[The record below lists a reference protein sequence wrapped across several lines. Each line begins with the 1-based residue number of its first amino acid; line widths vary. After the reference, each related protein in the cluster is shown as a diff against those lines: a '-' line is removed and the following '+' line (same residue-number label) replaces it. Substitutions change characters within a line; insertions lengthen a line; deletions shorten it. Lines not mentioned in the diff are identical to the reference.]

1 MPRDT
6 PQAVP
11 GHSPFWPLFFFTHNN
26 KREARHDLARL
37 SLTLMPI
44 LPRLF
49 HRTSRTSSADTQR
62 DARTPPNASP
72 LHGEPGRTPRSRG
85 ELGRNLRLRSNAQ
98 TSGTPGTPAR
108 PQIRAS
114 ASRTAPSTPQHPQG
128 TEGTRT
134 VPNSPLHND
143 ARVFRE
149 RADHTGLSAWRTEML
164 TRFIEHSRKHGL
176 ANDFEQV
183 RVYDRLSR
191 AVDHLKSVLRMSGD
205 SVQLKS
211 LPVPELPDVTFEIAH
226 LKNLETV
233 DCDLHALPATLENLF
248 LLETLSLKGA
258 KNLKALPDAV
268 WRLPALQ
275 ELKLS
280 ETGLKSLP
288 PVGGGSA
295 LQRLTIEDSP
305 LEQLPAGFADLDQ
318 LASLSLSNTKL
329 EKLSSGI
336 GQLPA
341 LKSLS
346 LQDNPKL
353 ERLPKSLG
361 QVEEL
366 TLIGGRIHALPS
378 ASGMSS
384 LQKLTVDNSSL
395 AKLPAD
401 FGALGNLA
409 HVSLSNTKLRD
420 LPASIGNLFT
430 LKTLS
435 LQDNP
440 KLGSLPA
447 SFGQL
452 SGLQELTLNGNRIHE
467 LPSMGGVSSLQTLTV
482 DDTALAGLP
491 ADFGALR
498 NLAHLSLS
506 NTQLREL
513 PANTGNLHALKTLS
527 LQGNQQLATLP
538 SSLGYLS
545 GLEELTLKNSSVSEL
560 PPMGPGSA
568 LKTLTVEN
576 SPLTSIPADIGIQ
589 CERLTQLSLSNTQLR
604 ALPSSIGKLSNL
616 KGLTLKNNARLELL
630 SESGVRKL
638 ESVRK
643 IDLSGCVR
651 LTGLPSSIGKLP
663 KLRTL
668 DLSGCTGLSMA
679 SLPRSLV
686 LPRDGLNVI
695 FPEHLKTDVG
705 NARIQ
710 QNPRARLLEGHLE
723 RQNEAMNHAMFGD
736 DESVGSMTSVPD
748 NEAGVVSM
756 AFHAKHAYKRLER
769 LRQEAGSSMAAPMR
783 NNDAESMRRA
793 LAYAF
798 RSMSDLP
805 TFKKLDNAA
814 RSLSYE
820 VQEQLADLV
829 AAPVGQKLVKAI
841 AEGAY
846 GAGRDARAIEQM
858 LPELATRIANH
869 PEIQQLREQ
878 AKRYPSSLPPEKL
891 AAKLTPLI
899 QPLWDGTRAVA
910 PMPGQLRQALQD
922 LLVTAEGRQLAS
934 EIDRAA
940 HSHRAGDE
948 GKALRGLLPVLAAKI
963 GSDPRV
969 VRVREFVSRHTF
981 GSPQQRAESLAQTL
995 TPVVQELWAQTQ
1007 AEVAKQ
1013 GQTPAA
1019 SPSRQR

>member
-329 EKLSSGI
+329 E
-336 GQLPA
+336 
-341 LKSLS
+341 
-346 LQDNPKL
+346 
-353 ERLPKSLG
+353 RLPKSLG

-467 LPSMGGVSSLQTLTV
+467 LPSMGGASSLQTLTV

-651 LTGLPSSIGKLP
+651 LTGLPSSIGNLP

-814 RSLSYE
+814 RSLPYE

>member
-1 MPRDT
+1 M
-6 PQAVP
+6 
-11 GHSPFWPLFFFTHNN
+11 
-26 KREARHDLARL
+26 
-37 SLTLMPI
+37 
-44 LPRLF
+44 
-49 HRTSRTSSADTQR
+49 
-62 DARTPPNASP
+62 
-72 LHGEPGRTPRSRG
+72 
-85 ELGRNLRLRSNAQ
+85 
-98 TSGTPGTPAR
+98 
-108 PQIRAS
+108 
-114 ASRTAPSTPQHPQG
+114 
-128 TEGTRT
+128 
-134 VPNSPLHND
+134 
-143 ARVFRE
+143 
-149 RADHTGLSAWRTEML
+149 
-164 TRFIEHSRKHGL
+164 HGL

-191 AVDHLKSVLRMSGD
+191 AVEHLKSVLRRGGD
-205 SVQLKS
+205 SVQLKA

-268 WRLPALQ
+268 WRLPSLQ

-288 PVGGGSA
+288 PIGGGSA

-305 LEQLPAGFADLDQ
+305 LEKLPAGFADLGQ

-329 EKLSSGI
+329 KNLSSSI

-346 LQDNPKL
+346 LQDNPEL

-384 LQKLTVDNSSL
+384 LQKLTVDNSPL
-395 AKLPAD
+395 AKLPVD
-401 FGALGNLA
+401 FGTLGNLA

-452 SGLQELTLNGNRIHE
+452 SGLQELTLKGNRIHE
-467 LPSMGGVSSLQTLTV
+467 LPSMGGASSLQTLTV
-482 DDTALAGLP
+482 DDTALAWLP
-491 ADFGALR
+491 ADFGTLR

-506 NTQLREL
+506 NTQLHEL

-560 PPMGPGSA
+560 PPIGPGSA

-589 CERLTQLSLSNTQLR
+589 CKQLTHLSLSNTQLR
-604 ALPSSIGKLSNL
+604 ALPSSIGRLSNL
-616 KGLTLKNNARLELL
+616 TELTLKNNAHLELL
-630 SESGVRKL
+630 SERDVRKL
-638 ESVRK
+638 TSVK
-643 IDLSGCVR
+643 TIDLSGCVR
-651 LTGLPSSIGKLP
+651 LEALPPSIGKLP
-663 KLRTL
+663 KLKTL
-668 DLSGCTGLSMA
+668 DLSGCTGLTMA

-686 LPRDGLNVI
+686 FPRNGLRVI
-695 FPEHLKTDVG
+695 LPEHLKTGVG
-705 NARIQ
+705 DARIQ
-710 QNPRARLLEGHLE
+710 QNPRAQLLKGHLG
-723 RQNEAMNHAMFGD
+723 RHNEAMNHALFGD
-736 DESVGSMTSVPD
+736 DESAVSMTSVPD

-756 AFHAKHAYKRLER
+756 AYHVKNAYKRLEG
-769 LRQEAGSSMAAPMR
+769 LRQEAGSSTAAPMR
-783 NNDAESMRRA
+783 KNDAAPMLKA
-793 LAYAF
+793 LSYAF
-798 RSMSDLP
+798 NRMPDLP
-805 TFKKLDNAA
+805 TYKRLDNAA

-820 VQEQLADLV
+820 AQEQLADLV
-829 AAPVGQKLVKAI
+829 AAPVGQKLIKAI

-846 GAGRDARAIEQM
+846 GAGRNAGAIERM

-878 AKRYPSSLPPEKL
+878 AKRYPSSLPPETL

-899 QPLWDGTRAVA
+899 QPLWDGMRAVA

-934 EIDRAA
+934 EIDQAA
-940 HSHRAGDE
+940 HSHRAGNE

-963 GSDPRV
+963 SSDPRV
-969 VRVREFVSRHTF
+969 VQVREFVSRHKF

-1013 GQTPAA
+1013 GQTPLA
-1019 SPSRQR
+1019 SPSRQH

>member
-1 MPRDT
+1 MT
-6 PQAVP
+6 I
-11 GHSPFWPLFFFTHNN
+11 
-26 KREARHDLARL
+26 
-37 SLTLMPI
+37 MPI
-44 LPRLF
+44 LLRLF
-49 HRTSRTSSADTQR
+49 NRTSRTSSADTQR
-62 DARTPPNASP
+62 DARTPQNASP
-72 LHGEPGRTPRSRG
+72 LRGEPARTPRSRG
-85 ELGRNLRLRSNAQ
+85 ELGHNLRPRNNAQ
-98 TSGTPGTPAR
+98 TSGTPGTPVR
-108 PQIRAS
+108 PQIGAS
-114 ASRTAPSTPQHPQG
+114 VSRTAPSTPQHPQG

-134 VPNSPLHND
+134 VPNSPLHSD
-143 ARVFRE
+143 ARVFIE
-149 RADHTGLSAWRTEML
+149 RVDHTGLSAWRTQMHA
-164 TRFIEHSRKHGL
+164 RFREHCRMHGL

-191 AVDHLKSVLRMSGD
+191 AVEHLKSVLRMNGD
-205 SVQLKS
+205 SVQLKA

-268 WRLPALQ
+268 WRLPSLQ

-288 PVGGGSA
+288 PIGCGSA

-305 LEQLPAGFADLDQ
+305 LEKLPAGFADLGQ

-329 EKLSSGI
+329 ENLSSSI

-366 TLIGGRIHALPS
+366 TIIGGRIHALPS
-378 ASGMSS
+378 ASGMSL
-384 LQKLTVDNSSL
+384 LQKLTVDNSPL
-395 AKLPAD
+395 PKLPVD
-401 FGALGNLA
+401 FGTLGNLA

-452 SGLQELTLNGNRIHE
+452 SGLQELTLKGNRIHE
-467 LPSMGGVSSLQTLTV
+467 LPSMGGASSLQTLTV
-482 DDTALAGLP
+482 DDTALARLP
-491 ADFGALR
+491 TDFGTLR

-506 NTQLREL
+506 NTQLHEL

-545 GLEELTLKNSSVSEL
+545 GLEELTLKNSNVSEL
-560 PPMGPGSA
+560 PPIGPGSA

-589 CERLTQLSLSNTQLR
+589 CKQLTHLSLSNTQLR
-604 ALPSSIGKLSNL
+604 ALPSSIGRLSNL
-616 KGLTLKNNARLELL
+616 TELTLKNNAHLELL
-630 SESGVRKL
+630 SEGEVRKL
-638 ESVRK
+638 TSVK
-643 IDLSGCVR
+643 TIDLSGCVR
-651 LTGLPSSIGKLP
+651 LKTLPPSLGKLP
-663 KLRTL
+663 KLKTL
-668 DLSGCTGLSMA
+668 DLSGCTGLTMA

-686 LPRDGLNVI
+686 FPRDGLRVI
-695 FPEHLKTDVG
+695 LPEHLKTGVG
-705 NARIQ
+705 DARIQ
-710 QNPRARLLEGHLE
+710 QNPRAQLLEGHLG
-723 RQNEAMNHAMFGD
+723 RQNAAMNHAMFGD
-736 DESVGSMTSVPD
+736 DESAVSMTSVPD

-756 AFHAKHAYKRLER
+756 AYHVKNAYKRLEG
-769 LRQEAGSSMAAPMR
+769 LRQAAGSSTAAPMR
-783 NNDAESMRRA
+783 KNDAAPMLKA
-793 LAYAF
+793 LSYAF
-798 RSMSDLP
+798 NRMPDLP
-805 TFKKLDNAA
+805 TYKRLDNAA

-820 VQEQLADLV
+820 AQEQLADLV
-829 AAPVGQKLVKAI
+829 AAPVGQKLIKAI

-846 GAGRDARAIEQM
+846 GAGRNAGAIERM

-899 QPLWDGTRAVA
+899 QPLWDGMRAVA

-934 EIDRAA
+934 EIDQAA
-940 HSHRAGDE
+940 HSHRAGNE

-963 GSDPRV
+963 SSDPRV
-969 VRVREFVSRHTF
+969 VQVREFVSRHKF

-1013 GQTPAA
+1013 GQTPSA
-1019 SPSRQR
+1019 SPSRPH

>member
-1 MPRDT
+1 
-6 PQAVP
+6 
-11 GHSPFWPLFFFTHNN
+11 
-26 KREARHDLARL
+26 
-37 SLTLMPI
+37 MPI

-72 LHGEPGRTPRSRG
+72 LHGEPVRTPRSRG

-143 ARVFRE
+143 VRVFRE
-149 RADHTGLSAWRTEML
+149 RVDHTGLSAWRTQMH
-164 TRFIEHSRKHGL
+164 TRFREHCRKHGL

-305 LEQLPAGFADLDQ
+305 LEQLPAGFADLGQ

-329 EKLSSGI
+329 EKLPSGI

-346 LQDNPKL
+346 LQNNPKL

-452 SGLQELTLNGNRIHE
+452 SGLQELTLKGNRIHE
-467 LPSMGGVSSLQTLTV
+467 LPSMGGASSLQTLTV

-506 NTQLREL
+506 NTQLHEL

-545 GLEELTLKNSSVSEL
+545 GLEELTLKNSNVSEL

-616 KGLTLKNNARLELL
+616 TELTLKNNAHLELL
-630 SESGVRKL
+630 SEGEVRKL
-638 ESVRK
+638 TSVK
-643 IDLSGCVR
+643 TIDLSGCVR
-651 LTGLPSSIGKLP
+651 LKALPPSIGKLP
-663 KLRTL
+663 KLKTL

-686 LPRDGLNVI
+686 LPRDGLRVI

-710 QNPRARLLEGHLE
+710 QNPRARLLEGHLA

-736 DESVGSMTSVPD
+736 DESAVSMTSVPD

-756 AFHAKHAYKRLER
+756 AYHVKNAYKRIEG
-769 LRQEAGSSMAAPMR
+769 LRQAAGSSTAAPPMRKNDAAPMLK
-783 NNDAESMRRA
+783 A
-793 LAYAF
+793 LSYAF
-798 RSMSDLP
+798 NRMPDLP
-805 TFKKLDNAA
+805 TYKRLDNAA

-820 VQEQLADLV
+820 AQEQLADLV

-846 GAGRDARAIEQM
+846 GAGRDARAIERM

-963 GSDPRV
+963 DSDPRV

-1013 GQTPAA
+1013 GQPPAA

>member
-1 MPRDT
+1 M
-6 PQAVP
+6 
-11 GHSPFWPLFFFTHNN
+11 
-26 KREARHDLARL
+26 
-37 SLTLMPI
+37 
-44 LPRLF
+44 
-49 HRTSRTSSADTQR
+49 
-62 DARTPPNASP
+62 
-72 LHGEPGRTPRSRG
+72 
-85 ELGRNLRLRSNAQ
+85 
-98 TSGTPGTPAR
+98 
-108 PQIRAS
+108 
-114 ASRTAPSTPQHPQG
+114 
-128 TEGTRT
+128 
-134 VPNSPLHND
+134 
-143 ARVFRE
+143 
-149 RADHTGLSAWRTEML
+149 
-164 TRFIEHSRKHGL
+164 
-176 ANDFEQV
+176 
-183 RVYDRLSR
+183 
-191 AVDHLKSVLRMSGD
+191 
-205 SVQLKS
+205 
-211 LPVPELPDVTFEIAH
+211 
-226 LKNLETV
+226 
-233 DCDLHALPATLENLF
+233 
-248 LLETLSLKGA
+248 
-258 KNLKALPDAV
+258 
-268 WRLPALQ
+268 
-275 ELKLS
+275 
-280 ETGLKSLP
+280 
-288 PVGGGSA
+288 
-295 LQRLTIEDSP
+295 
-305 LEQLPAGFADLDQ
+305 
-318 LASLSLSNTKL
+318 
-329 EKLSSGI
+329 
-336 GQLPA
+336 
-341 LKSLS
+341 
-346 LQDNPKL
+346 
-353 ERLPKSLG
+353 
-361 QVEEL
+361 
-366 TLIGGRIHALPS
+366 
-378 ASGMSS
+378 
-384 LQKLTVDNSSL
+384 
-395 AKLPAD
+395 
-401 FGALGNLA
+401 
-409 HVSLSNTKLRD
+409 
-420 LPASIGNLFT
+420 
-430 LKTLS
+430 
-435 LQDNP
+435 
-440 KLGSLPA
+440 
-447 SFGQL
+447 
-452 SGLQELTLNGNRIHE
+452 
-467 LPSMGGVSSLQTLTV
+467 
-482 DDTALAGLP
+482 
-491 ADFGALR
+491 
-498 NLAHLSLS
+498 
-506 NTQLREL
+506 
-513 PANTGNLHALKTLS
+513 
-527 LQGNQQLATLP
+527 
-538 SSLGYLS
+538 
-545 GLEELTLKNSSVSEL
+545 
-560 PPMGPGSA
+560 
-568 LKTLTVEN
+568 
-576 SPLTSIPADIGIQ
+576 
-589 CERLTQLSLSNTQLR
+589 
-604 ALPSSIGKLSNL
+604 
-616 KGLTLKNNARLELL
+616 L

-651 LTGLPSSIGKLP
+651 LTGLPSSIGNLP

-814 RSLSYE
+814 RSLPYE